1 MNLLI
6 IICHYAKIIA
16 NIKDKINS
24 KKAICDCSVK
34 NNISLLSEIA
44 IDKDTL
50 LINFKDIK
58 SIKNFDIMKCY
69 KVLFD
74 KKGLKNNLGNYTI
87 SPIISFII
95 ILCLLFTIKGY
106 YIFKKNIKGIFRREN
121 RRKKNVE
128 NINIDIEPIKVEKGK
143 KIKKEIKKNKGR
155 IKWNIYWE
163 QLVKKMIIQN

>member
-1 MNLLI
+1 
-6 IICHYAKIIA
+6 
-16 NIKDKINS
+16 
-24 KKAICDCSVK
+24 
-34 NNISLLSEIA
+34 
-44 IDKDTL
+44 
-50 LINFKDIK
+50 
-58 SIKNFDIMKCY
+58 MKCY